1 MRRLTT
7 EALAASADALLR
19 AIRSPDGGL
28 PGYNVLLTRQFMQI
42 IPRAKEHSGPVAVNA
57 LGFAGTLF
65 LRSEEEVEYVQK
77 RGPLNIL
84 ADVGRPW

>member
-1 MRRLTT
+1 
-7 EALAASADALLR
+7 
-19 AIRSPDGGL
+19 
-28 PGYNVLLTRQFMQI
+28 
-42 IPRAKEHSGPVAVNA
+42 
-57 LGFAGTLF
+57 LF